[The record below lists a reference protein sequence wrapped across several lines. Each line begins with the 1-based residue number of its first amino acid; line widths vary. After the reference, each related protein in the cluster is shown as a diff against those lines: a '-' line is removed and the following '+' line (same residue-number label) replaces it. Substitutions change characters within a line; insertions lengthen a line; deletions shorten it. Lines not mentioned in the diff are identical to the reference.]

1 MSVSPSPDLRL
12 PPLREDLQIVRGGT
26 SLSGEPVWIV
36 LDPVRNRFFRITF
49 EMFQLLTLWNFA
61 RSLRGLIQAVQA
73 QFGRLPEQ
81 EEIYAA
87 MRMLEASFFVTEP
100 ASATWRAL
108 HASAT
113 RRHSLFMRLIHNYLF
128 FRIPLVRPDRFI
140 RKTAPYITGL
150 FSPTFHAFT
159 ICAAILGLYLV
170 SRQWDAFTGTFPYI
184 FTLEG
189 IVVSVISVGFI
200 KSMHELGHAYVAHRH
215 GCRVPTMGIA
225 FMVLV
230 PLLYTDVS
238 DAWRL
243 KSRFDRLKID
253 TAGVLTEM
261 HIAVFALLLWV
272 FLPDGPF
279 RSAAFV
285 LAATGWVLSLIVN
298 LNPFMRFDGYY
309 IFADLLGVEN
319 LQPRAFRHLRW
330 RIRHLL
336 FNTGEERPDRFGPK
350 LDVIVT
356 LYAIATT
363 IYRLFLYFGI
373 ALLVYHFTIKI
384 VGVMLFAVEIGFFIL
399 RPILSELR
407 EWWTM
412 RHDIVTSRR
421 SYLSLAILLAIIA
434 LLSLPIFKSVSA
446 PAALYPNE
454 FTRLFPMEP
463 GKIEAIGIKR
473 GDVVKKNDVLFSI
486 VRPELQQELR
496 TTEIEAE
503 LTRYRLA
510 RVLADPQNLV
520 DRGILQSQLAA
531 LEAKRDGL
539 ARRQASLIVRAPFDG
554 TVIDIDPQVHLG
566 RWISRKDQLATIAG
580 ASGMAARG
588 FLSGGD
594 RGRLDVGAT
603 GHFIPDDLT
612 QSSLPVQL
620 TSIASAGASEID
632 IPQLTSEYHGE
643 IAVHPQNVHERL
655 RLSPV
660 SAQYA
665 ITAEVSGKAF
675 SETVRGVVVL
685 NGKGESIAGRVW
697 RQVVKV
703 LVREAGA

>member
-1 MSVSPSPDLRL
+1 MNTVPQDLRL
-12 PPLREDLQIVRGGT
+12 PALREDLQIVRGGT

-36 LDPVRNRFFRITF
+36 LDPIRNRFFRITF
-49 EMFQLLTLWNFA
+49 EMFQLLSLWNVA
-61 RSLRGLIQAVQA
+61 RSMRGLVQAVEA
-73 QFGRLPEQ
+73 KFGRQPDQ
-81 EEIYAA
+81 EEVQAA
-87 MRMLEASFFVTEP
+87 MRMLEASFFVSEP
-100 ASATWRAL
+100 MVGSWRAL
-108 HASAT
+108 HAGAT
-113 RRHSLFMRLIHNYLF
+113 KRHSLFMRLIHNYLF

-140 RKTAPYITGL
+140 RRTAPYVEFV
-150 FSPTFHAFT
+150 FSPVFQTLT
-159 ICAAILGLYLV
+159 VLAALLGLYLV
-170 SRQWDAFTGTFPYI
+170 SRQWDSFIGTFPYV

-189 IVVSVISVGFI
+189 LAISVVSVGFI
-200 KSMHELGHAYVAHRH
+200 KSMHELGHAYVARQH

-253 TAGVLTEM
+253 TAGVLTEI
-261 HIAVFALLLWV
+261 HIAVYALLFWV
-272 FLPDGPF
+272 FLPDGPL

-336 FNTGEERPDRFGPK
+336 FNTDEDRPDRFGPK
-350 LDVIVT
+350 LDLAVT
-356 LYAIATT
+356 LYAIATA

-384 VGVMLFAVEIGFFIL
+384 VGVMLFAVEIGFFII
-399 RPILSELR
+399 RPVWSELR
-407 EWWTM
+407 EWWQM
-412 RHDIVTSRR
+412 RQDIKASRR
-421 SYLSLAILLAIIA
+421 TYLSLVIFVGIILLI
-434 LLSLPIFKSVSA
+434 SLPIFKNVSA
-446 PAALYPNE
+446 PAVLYPNV
-454 FTRLFPMEP
+454 FARLFPMEP
-463 GKIEAIGIKR
+463 GKIEKIEAKR
-473 GDVVKKNDVLFSI
+473 GDVVKKGDVLFVIS
-486 VRPELQQELR
+486 RPELQQELH

-503 LTRYRLA
+503 LTGYKLA

-539 ARRQASLIVRAPFDG
+539 ARRESSLIVRAPFDG
-554 TVIDIDPQVHLG
+554 TIVDMAPEVHVG
-566 RWISRKDQLATIAG
+566 RWISRKDQLATVSDDTAT
-580 ASGMAARG
+580 AARG
-588 FLSGGD
+588 YVSGSD
-594 RGRLDVGAT
+594 RGRLETGAE
-603 GHFIPDDLT
+603 GWFVPDDLT
-612 QSSLPVQL
+612 IAAMPAVL
-620 TSIASAGASEID
+620 TSVASSGADEID
-632 IPQLTSEYHGE
+632 IPQVTSEFHGE
-643 IAVHPQNVHERL
+643 IAVHPQNTHERM

-665 ITAEVSGKAF
+665 ITADVAGVSPHQ
-675 SETVRGVVVL
+675 TVRGVVTL
-685 NGKGESIAGRVW
+685 KGRGESIVGRVW

>member
-1 MSVSPSPDLRL
+1 VTTAPQDLWL

-36 LDPVRNRFFRITF
+36 LDPIRNRFFRITF
-49 EMFQLLTLWNFA
+49 EMFQLLSLWNIA
-61 RSLRGLIQAVQA
+61 RSMRGLVQAVHA
-73 QFGRLPEQ
+73 HFGRQPEQ
-81 EEIYAA
+81 EEVYAA
-87 MRMLEASFFVTEP
+87 IRMLEASFFVSEP
-100 ASATWRAL
+100 VSGSWRAL
-108 HASAT
+108 HAGAT

-140 RKTAPYITGL
+140 RKTAPHVAIFFSTG
-150 FSPTFHAFT
+150 FHIFT
-159 ICAAILGLYLV
+159 VISAMLGLYLV
-170 SRQWDAFTGTFPYI
+170 SRQWEAFTGTFPYV
-184 FTLEG
+184 FTPEG
-189 IVVSVISVGFI
+189 IVVSVLSVGFI
-200 KSMHELGHAYVAHRH
+200 KSMHELGHAYVARRH

-243 KSRFDRLKID
+243 KSRFQRLRID
-253 TAGVLTEM
+253 IAGVLTEI

-272 FLPDGPF
+272 FLPDGPL

-319 LQPRAFRHLRW
+319 LQPRAFRHLRY
-330 RIRHLL
+330 RLRRLL
-336 FNTGEERPDRFGPK
+336 FNTAEERPDRFGPK
-350 LDVIVT
+350 LDAAVT
-356 LYAIATT
+356 LYAIATA

-384 VGVMLFAVEIGFFIL
+384 VGIMLFAVEIGFFIL
-399 RPILSELR
+399 RPVLSEIR
-407 EWWTM
+407 EWWQM
-412 RHDIVTSRR
+412 RHEIIASRR
-421 SYLSLAILLAIIA
+421 SYLSLAILLGIIV
-434 LLSLPIFKSVSA
+434 LISLPLFRSVSA
-446 PAALYPNE
+446 PAALYPSV
-454 FTRLFPMEP
+454 FTRLYPLEP
-463 GKIEAIGIKR
+463 GKIEQIGIRR
-473 GDVVKKNDVLFSI
+473 GDVVRKGDILFTIS
-486 VRPELQQELR
+486 RPELQQEIR

-503 LTRYRLA
+503 LTGYKLA

-520 DRGILQSQLAA
+520 DRGVLQSQLLA

-539 ARRQASLIVRAPFDG
+539 LRRQSSLIVRAPFDG
-554 TVIDIDPQVHLG
+554 TVIDTDPQMHVG
-566 RWISRKDQLATIAG
+566 RWISRRDQLATLADT
-580 ASGMAARG
+580 SGMAARG
-588 FLSGGD
+588 FVAGSD
-594 RGRLDVGAT
+594 RSRLEAGAH
-603 GHFIPDDLT
+603 GVFVPDDL
-612 QSSLPVQL
+612 SLPTRPVLL
-620 TSIASAGASEID
+620 TSIASAGATEID
-632 IPQLTSEYHGE
+632 IPQLTSEFHGE
-643 IAVHPQNVHERL
+643 IAVHPQSTHERM

-665 ITAEVSGKAF
+665 ITAEVSGAPLAQ
-675 SETVRGVVVL
+675 TVRGIVML
-685 NGKGESIAGRVW
+685 DGTGESIAGRVW

>member
-1 MSVSPSPDLRL
+1 MNTAPQDLWL

-26 SLSGEPVWIV
+26 GLSGEPVWIV
-36 LDPVRNRFFRITF
+36 LDPIRNRFFRITF
-49 EMFQLLTLWNFA
+49 EMFQLLSLWNVA
-61 RSLRGLIQAVQA
+61 RSMRSLLQAVHA
-73 QFGRLPEQ
+73 QFGRTPEQ
-81 EEIYAA
+81 EEVYAA
-87 MRMLEASFFVTEP
+87 IRMLEASFFVHEP
-100 ASATWRAL
+100 ASGTWRAL

-140 RKTAPYITGL
+140 RKTAPYVAIV
-150 FSPTFHAFT
+150 FSPGFQIFT
-159 ICAAILGLYLV
+159 VIAAILGLYLV
-170 SRQWDAFTGTFPYI
+170 SRQWDAFTGTFPYV
-184 FTLEG
+184 FTPEG
-189 IVVSVISVGFI
+189 IVVSVLSVGFI
-200 KSMHELGHAYVAHRH
+200 KSMHELGHAYVARRH

-243 KSRFDRLKID
+243 KSRFQRLRID
-253 TAGVLTEM
+253 MAGVLTEI

-330 RIRHLL
+330 RLRRLL
-336 FNTGEERPDRFGPK
+336 FNTAEERPDRFGPK
-350 LDVIVT
+350 LDATVT
-356 LYAIATT
+356 LYAIATA

-384 VGVMLFAVEIGFFIL
+384 VGVILFAVEIGFFIL
-399 RPILSELR
+399 RPVLSEIR
-407 EWWTM
+407 EWWQM
-412 RHDIVTSRR
+412 RHEIIASRR
-421 SYLSLAILLAIIA
+421 SWLSFGVLLAV
-434 LLSLPIFKSVSA
+434 LVLCSVPIFKSVSA
-446 PAALYPNE
+446 PAALYPSV
-454 FTRLFPMEP
+454 FTRMFPVEP
-463 GKIEAIGIKR
+463 GRIEQIGAKR
-473 GDVVKKNDVLFSI
+473 GDVVRKDDVLFVIS
-486 VRPELQQELR
+486 RPELQQELH

-503 LTRYRLA
+503 LTGYRLA
-510 RVLADPQNLV
+510 RVQADPQNLV

-539 ARRQASLIVRAPFDG
+539 IRRQSSLIVRAPFDG
-554 TVIDIDPQVHLG
+554 TVVDIDPQVHVG
-566 RWISRKDQLATIAG
+566 RWISRRDQLATIADT
-580 ASGMAARG
+580 SGMTARG
-588 FLSGGD
+588 FVTGSD
-594 RGRLDVGAT
+594 RGRIETGAQ
-603 GHFIPDDLT
+603 GWFVPDDL
-612 QSSLPVQL
+612 SLSRLPVRL
-620 TSIASAGASEID
+620 SSIASAGAAEID
-632 IPQLTSEYHGE
+632 IPQLTSEFHGE
-643 IAVHPQNVHERL
+643 IAVHPQSGHERV

-660 SAQYA
+660 AAQYA
-665 ITAEVSGKAF
+665 ITAEAT
-675 SETVRGVVVL
+675 ETPLSQTIRGVVVL
-685 NGKGESIAGRVW
+685 DGKGESIAGRVW